1 MCWNCCFLSLLATN
15 QLLSLLVNKLRQWG
29 RVFELFLLNTS
40 KNVSLWQRDGLDQ
53 FALRVVVGVSYCQT
67 EQDSNPVADVT
78 QQSHKSIMLL
88 SLNACGQ
95 NALSLE
101 ERHIA
106 KGDDNQH
113 RCAVTASNSP
123 SSGGCCSFFPK
134 VFGTDVNRDTEWK
147 SFLINHKNKQC
158 FICLYFRDMLM
169 EEFLT
174 TCHDMSWRTQSR
186 CLRSQERVISA
197 HETVPQTCM
206 SWESPIQASNST
218 FATSTASQRPSF
230 LQSHRWDILAASEL
244 GEMVRHYC
252 IYFRRRRLQ
261 ALSFQFLCLFFPPW
275 HLATQWLGKPW
286 LSARSLI
293 SGLF

>member
-1 MCWNCCFLSLLATN
+1 MTAWWLRSVCTAGGCWCVILSNWTGL
-15 QLLSLLVNKLRQWG
+15 KPRG
-29 RVFELFLLNTS
+29 RCNS
-40 KNVSLWQRDGLDQ
+40 
-53 FALRVVVGVSYCQT
+53 A
-67 EQDSNPVADVT
+67 VT
-78 QQSHKSIMLL
+78 QVNYAFVIECLWSKR
-88 SLNACGQ
+88 
-95 NALSLE
+95 LE

-230 LQSHRWDILAASEL
+230 LQSHRWDILAASKL
-244 GEMVRHYC
+244 GEN
-252 IYFRRRRLQ
+252 
-261 ALSFQFLCLFFPPW
+261 
-275 HLATQWLGKPW
+275 G
-286 LSARSLI
+286 
-293 SGLF
+293 